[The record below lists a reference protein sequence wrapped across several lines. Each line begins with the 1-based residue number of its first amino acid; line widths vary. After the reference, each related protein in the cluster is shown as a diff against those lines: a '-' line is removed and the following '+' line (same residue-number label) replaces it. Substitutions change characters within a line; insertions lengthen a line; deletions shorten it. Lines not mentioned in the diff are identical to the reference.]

1 MKQEQENKKE
11 ISSESIG
18 QALMGL
24 AEVFHQ
30 EENEFYKE
38 LSKDV
43 KKTDIDNY
51 DDFYRKL
58 VRPAEKYWS
67 GFIRTE
73 LSKNKELDFFLI
85 NSSFIEQNFKHWIVN
100 KEGTA
105 CSSDKSRTIMNRLY
119 AWFKDN
125 KEIVFDKDEE
135 YTYHHPKIVFTT
147 HEEIVS
153 FYNALHYLYYGNPK
167 QYLSMLSEMLTK
179 IKNK

>member
-24 AEVFHQ
+24 VEVFHQ

-119 AWFKDN
+119 SPTKSRFK
-125 KEIVFDKDEE
+125 KMCV
-135 YTYHHPKIVFTT
+135 KINLV
-147 HEEIVS
+147 
-153 FYNALHYLYYGNPK
+153 L
-167 QYLSMLSEMLTK
+167 K
-179 IKNK
+179 IIGLAA

>member
-1 MKQEQENKKE
+1 MAVPVLPFPELQCTTT
-11 ISSESIG
+11 
-18 QALMGL
+18 AT
-24 AEVFHQ
+24 
-30 EENEFYKE
+30 ENEFYKE

-119 AWFKDN
+119 TWFKDN
-125 KEIVFDKDEE
+125 KEIV
-135 YTYHHPKIVFTT
+135 
-147 HEEIVS
+147 
-153 FYNALHYLYYGNPK
+153 LRYY
-167 QYLSMLSEMLTK
+167 S
-179 IKNK
+179 